1 MKFDYRACDREGRA
15 RRGVLEAD
23 SLRQARDRLREKGW
37 QVLAVQARRRSALA
51 GLLAGRWMSGVGSG
65 DKAPQTRLKA
75 ALL

>member
-37 QVLAVQARRRSALA
+37 QVLAV
-51 GLLAGRWMSGVGSG
+51 
-65 DKAPQTRLKA
+65 
-75 ALL
+75 